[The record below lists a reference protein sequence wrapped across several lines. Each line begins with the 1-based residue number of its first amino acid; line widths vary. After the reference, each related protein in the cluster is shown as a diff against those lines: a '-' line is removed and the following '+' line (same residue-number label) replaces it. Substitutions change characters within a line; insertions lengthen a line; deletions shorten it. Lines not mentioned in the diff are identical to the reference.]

1 VKKRRQLLLRFR
13 EVTQEEIDDLRN
25 DCSEPV
31 SEFEDARG
39 STILLVNQ
47 LRDLTAALAFAEREL
62 ASRGSGM
69 VFALAQRARTRAD
82 RSI

>member
-13 EVTQEEIDDLRN
+13 EVTQEKIDDFRN
-25 DCSEPV
+25 DSSEPV

-39 STILLVNQ
+39 STTLLVNQ

-69 VFALAQRARTRAD
+69 VLH
-82 RSI
+82 

>member
-1 VKKRRQLLLRFR
+1 MKKRRQLLLRFR

-25 DCSEPV
+25 DSSEPV

-47 LRDLTAALAFAEREL
+47 LRDLTGALAFAEREL

-69 VFALAQRARTRAD
+69 VLH
-82 RSI
+82 